1 MMVTMSTP
9 SPQSQGRSKQSALSG
24 TPRTRLNRNKDRT
37 VIDRA
42 VLKEILDNGMFC
54 HLGVVV
60 DGTPLVMPT
69 SYGVDLSPSA
79 PDAPDGTLYV
89 HGSVAAKSL
98 MASPD
103 QTVCVTITHV
113 DGLVLARSGFHHS
126 VNYRSAMV
134 LARPRLVTGEAKH
147 AALDLIVEHLVPGRT
162 SALRPPSRKDLAAT
176 TVLALPLTE
185 VSVKM
190 RSGGVLEEESDV
202 GLPIWAGVVP
212 LRMVADA
219 PVTSDDCAE
228 PVPDHV
234 KKRAADLA

>member
-1 MMVTMSTP
+1 MP
-9 SPQSQGRSKQSALSG
+9 SPRSNDRRRQSALSG

-37 VIDRA
+37 VTDRA
-42 VLKEILDNGMFC
+42 MLTEILEQGMFC

-60 DGTPLVMPT
+60 DGAPLVMPT
-69 SYGVDLSPSA
+69 AYGVDLSPTA

-98 MASPD
+98 VASPE
-103 QTVCVTITHV
+103 QTVCVTVTHV

-134 LARPRLVTGEAKH
+134 LARPRLVTGDAKH
-147 AALDLIVEHLVPGRT
+147 HALDLIVEHLVPGRT
-162 SALRPPSRKDLAAT
+162 TALRPPTRKDLAAT

-190 RSGGVLEEESDV
+190 RSGAVSEEESDI
-202 GLPIWAGVVP
+202 GLPIWAGVMP
-212 LRMVADA
+212 LRMVAD
-219 PVTSDDCAE
+219 PPQTSDDCAE

-234 KKRAADLA
+234 LQRAADLA